1 MLIGMRSYMIIAIVL
16 LLMQLIRSNQI
27 NSRHHLSLFIEQ
39 QWYNNISLIYRLNDC
54 KYSKVKLQIFNQNFI
69 IVSRTYGCNE
79 VIKMIFGTNV
89 KAIQNRSD
97 IIEWVIPY
105 SYMKMTSWRNGCYDN
120 AYFDNAIRTDNGSV
134 RVDIRCDKR
143 RLRVWPRIWKRFVQK
158 NMQMHHPFAVNIY
171 ESNERLFTITI
182 GALLYFIFGICFLVT
197 NLAYLS
203 GIYTVHSA
211 SIIPEKNEKKK
222 QRNKREKE

>member
-27 NSRHHLSLFIEQ
+27 ISRHHLSLFIEQ
-39 QWYNNISLIYRLNDC
+39 QC
-54 KYSKVKLQIFNQNFI
+54 
-69 IVSRTYGCNE
+69 RTYGCNE

-143 RLRVWPRIWKRFVQK
+143 RLRVWPRIWKRFVQE
-158 NMQMHHPFAVNIY
+158 NTQMHHPFA
-171 ESNERLFTITI
+171 
-182 GALLYFIFGICFLVT
+182 VT

>member
-27 NSRHHLSLFIEQ
+27 ISRHHLSLFIEQ
-39 QWYNNISLIYRLNDC
+39 QC
-54 KYSKVKLQIFNQNFI
+54 
-69 IVSRTYGCNE
+69 RTYGCNE

-143 RLRVWPRIWKRFVQK
+143 RLRVWPRIWKRFVQE
-158 NMQMHHPFAVNIY
+158 NTQMHHPFA
-171 ESNERLFTITI
+171 
-182 GALLYFIFGICFLVT
+182 
-197 NLAYLS
+197 AYLS